1 MGMVG
6 VLWSRHRTALD
17 LCGLVV
23 IFLLS
28 VLLIFILCF
37 LQPCLFCYNENNT
50 KTISD
55 PPPPSPPP
63 PPPPV
68 CLSSECVQTA
78 ASLLGAMDRT
88 VDPCEDFFEFA
99 CGAWNKRHV
108 IPEDRSS
115 VSTFEV
121 LADQLQI
128 ILKGLLEGT
137 AAPDDSPI
145 SQESKH
151 LYQSCV
157 NMSQIVKIDD
167 APLRAGLADLGGW
180 PITFPD
186 TEWVPPDSL
195 EMTVARIRKR
205 FNTGVLVDLW
215 VGPDDRHSDVN
226 VVQVDQPQLGLPSRD
241 YFLKPESQR
250 NLNAYHNYMTEVD
263 SGGTKSHYATLCH
276 DTKCTT
282 YIYVH
287 CLYTL
292 PQPQHAKE

>member
-1 MGMVG
+1 MSCPSWGSVGLLG
-6 VLWSRHRTALD
+6 VLWARHRTALD

-37 LQPCLFCYNENNT
+37 LQPCLFCYEENNK
-50 KTISD
+50 KTISE
-55 PPPPSPPP
+55 PPPPP

-128 ILKGLLEGT
+128 ILKGLLEGPAGPGDS
-137 AAPDDSPI
+137 AA

-157 NMSQIVKIDD
+157 NMSQIVQIND

-180 PITFPD
+180 PVTFPD
-186 TEWVPPDSL
+186 TEWRPPDSL
-195 EMTVARIRKR
+195 EKTVALIRKR

-215 VGPDDRHSDVN
+215 VGPDDRHSDTN
-226 VVQVDQPQLGLPSRD
+226 VVQVDQPALGLPSRD
-241 YFLKPESQR
+241 YFLKAESQR
-250 NLNAYHNYMTEVD
+250 NLNAYHSYMTEVV
-263 SGGTKSHYATLCH
+263 SGGTQHYLSLTR
-276 DTKCTT
+276 
-282 YIYVH
+282 
-287 CLYTL
+287 
-292 PQPQHAKE
+292 PR

>member
-1 MGMVG
+1 MATTQTP
-6 VLWSRHRTALD
+6 LTPNPA
-17 LCGLVV
+17 
-23 IFLLS
+23 
-28 VLLIFILCF
+28 
-37 LQPCLFCYNENNT
+37 Q
-50 KTISD
+50 
-55 PPPPSPPP
+55 PSPAGP
-63 PPPPV
+63 
-68 CLSSECVQTA
+68 
-78 ASLLGAMDRT
+78 G
-88 VDPCEDFFEFA
+88 
-99 CGAWNKRHV
+99 
-108 IPEDRSS
+108 
-115 VSTFEV
+115 
-121 LADQLQI
+121 
-128 ILKGLLEGT
+128 
-137 AAPDDSPI
+137 DSPA

-276 DTKCTT
+276 DTKCTI
-282 YIYVH
+282 YIRDG
-287 CLYTL
+287 L
-292 PQPQHAKE
+292 PCNNSK